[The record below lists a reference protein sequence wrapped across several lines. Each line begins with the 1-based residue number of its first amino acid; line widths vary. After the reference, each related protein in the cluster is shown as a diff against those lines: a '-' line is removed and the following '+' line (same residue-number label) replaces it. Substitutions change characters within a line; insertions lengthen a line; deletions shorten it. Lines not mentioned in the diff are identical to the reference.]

1 MSEPR
6 RRHISESRQRELEQ
20 RKQEMLQKQDEWF
33 RQFKKENRQRAREG
47 DWEYLKAQFVVWGIL
62 LGLIL
67 LALFLFT

>member
-1 MSEPR
+1 MVMSPER
-6 RRHISESRQRELEQ
+6 RR
-20 RKQEMLQKQDEWF
+20 KQDEWF